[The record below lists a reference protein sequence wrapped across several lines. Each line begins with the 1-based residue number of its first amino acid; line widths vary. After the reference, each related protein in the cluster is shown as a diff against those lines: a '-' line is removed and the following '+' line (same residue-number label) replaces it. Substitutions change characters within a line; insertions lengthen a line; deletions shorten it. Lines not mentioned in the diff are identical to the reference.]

1 MTTLAELHSD
11 QLVGTLSCFD
21 RVILFGSLPDTGHA
35 EAMQCYLG
43 ARNIRLFDYPKWAE
57 PLREELRVNAERL
70 AAEAGFSI
78 EFICSAN
85 LVGWGDEG
93 TPTNRV
99 RTPNRRLP
107 PCHASA

>member
-1 MTTLAELHSD
+1 MQAIELPARISPQHELHLKLPED
-11 QLVGTLSCFD
+11 TATGPA
-21 RVILFGSLPDTGHA
+21 RVI
-35 EAMQCYLG
+35 
-43 ARNIRLFDYPKWAE
+43 ILFDSPAPRADRPGNLE
-57 PLREELRVNAERL
+57 GFLGRLPRNPAGGLSRE
-70 AAEAGFSI
+70 
-78 EFICSAN
+78 